1 MLGHNGGA
9 GRRAAGTYLVAQLV
23 PSGGALDDD
32 GTADGGQAALG
43 AQVVL
48 LAALELNASAPPRDE
63 SSESMSSSTAGRPG
77 ARRGAAGAA
86 EGLCGAEALLPG
98 GLSFRSPSSSDK
110 RLSTSAILPSE
121 QRARCAASPTTPKPK
136 VQCRTSSLT
145 QNKEPKN
152 ATNSDLS
159 VSFTAG
165 RRARRAT
172 RTSATPAGYE
182 LAGRADLAMGV
193 GGEGVPRSP
202 DAHAGASR
210 PLSRSCLQRSRGR
223 SIPAICDPLEN
234 PGSIGGSVR
243 DT

>member
-1 MLGHNGGA
+1 MRAVSRCRPRQQAAQGQDA
-9 GRRAAGTYLVAQLV
+9 ERRVLQKASVVRRPSCPVGC
-23 PSGGALDDD
+23 PSGARPAPTRGYQRRPFCPASTTTRALRGFANNSKTQSAVSDFLSH
-32 GTADGGQAALG
+32 TKQRTQERNQLG
-43 AQVVL
+43 PVCFIHRR
-48 LAALELNASAPPRDE
+48 PPR
-63 SSESMSSSTAGRPG
+63 
-77 ARRGAAGAA
+77 
-86 EGLCGAEALLPG
+86 
-98 GLSFRSPSSSDK
+98 
-110 RLSTSAILPSE
+110 
-121 QRARCAASPTTPKPK
+121 TP
-136 VQCRTSSLT
+136 
-145 QNKEPKN
+145 
-152 ATNSDLS
+152 
-159 VSFTAG
+159 
-165 RRARRAT
+165 AT